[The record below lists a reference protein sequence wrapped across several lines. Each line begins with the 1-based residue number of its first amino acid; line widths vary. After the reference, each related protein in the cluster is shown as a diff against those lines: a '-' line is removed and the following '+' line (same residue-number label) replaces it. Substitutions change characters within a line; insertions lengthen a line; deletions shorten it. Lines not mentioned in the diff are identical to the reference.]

1 MSCAG
6 VCLTCP
12 RHPTTR
18 CPQPQCSPSSSAPRD
33 VGSARS
39 SRHGG
44 HVPLTGGPAALTG
57 CTVLSHSTAT
67 SRAPGEGLQVKQLSK
82 CPEISFVFFLFI
94 LSEVEAGSSKA
105 SRFQP
110 GSQELTLPA
119 ARRSPAPGHIT
130 GRLSGSLSASLAGGS
145 QIIAGSRTAPQHPQ
159 QRDRHHAQSWTLS
172 PLCATSASFLRRET
186 KAQEPRGL
194 CLKARKALLGAARG
208 CAQNGTAV
216 IAALRGR
223 EDGVKAPALPAFSS
237 LNSKHTIG
245 GNGKCP
251 YGNRTRCSALQQ
263 PMQSA
268 WSGGTKCFNRGLPEP
283 RPAAAPHCHPAHPR
297 APAQLQALNG
307 HFLPL
312 AIILTS

>member
-18 CPQPQCSPSSSAPRD
+18 CPQPQCSPQLQCAQGCGQRPQLQ
-33 VGSARS
+33 ARRARPPHRWPCS
-39 SRHGG
+39 PHWVHGAFPQHG
-44 HVPLTGGPAALTG
+44 HVQGPRGRAAG
-57 CTVLSHSTAT
+57 ETA
-67 SRAPGEGLQVKQLSK
+67 EQV
-82 CPEISFVFFLFI
+82 PRNFFCFFFI

-130 GRLSGSLSASLAGGS
+130 GRLSGSLPASLAGGS
-145 QIIAGSRTAPQHPQ
+145 QIIAGSRTASQHPQ
-159 QRDRHHAQSWTLS
+159 QRDRHPAQSWTLS

-208 CAQNGTAV
+208 CAQNGAAV
-216 IAALRGR
+216 IAALRGQ